1 MHGIAFWAKKLTTI
15 PHYTISTTDAI
26 CQAFS
31 KVVSLSGLI
40 KPNILLV
47 LSQANLLLMLA
58 IVCSVLCNI

>member
-1 MHGIAFWAKKLTTI
+1 MDT
-15 PHYTISTTDAI
+15 I
-26 CQAFS
+26 CQAFL

-58 IVCSVLCNI
+58 IVCSVLCNIMFIAVKLWPVLYGY